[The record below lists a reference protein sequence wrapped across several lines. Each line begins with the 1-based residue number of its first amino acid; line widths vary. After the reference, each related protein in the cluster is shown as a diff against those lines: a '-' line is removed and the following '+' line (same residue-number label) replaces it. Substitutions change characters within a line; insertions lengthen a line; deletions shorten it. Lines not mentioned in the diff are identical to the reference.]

1 MAERSIRRPGAIR
14 QLRHPLFATGKSGDR
29 SRIPRRAQGDGRA
42 MAEAGGTT
50 RRLRPPTDCP
60 RPDSKIAAGAFWV
73 QGLKG
78 SSSSE
83 IESSALAMTLAPRQ
97 PQSAAASH
105 DARSADHKPCPNS
118 LAAKPAAAD
127 QKVMPLAWLLP
138 LNGAWERLPDIR
150 QGRVRSCSEARSD
163 LVKTSACRRNSS
175 AIMGGLS

>member
-1 MAERSIRRPGAIR
+1 
-14 QLRHPLFATGKSGDR
+14 
-29 SRIPRRAQGDGRA
+29 
-42 MAEAGGTT
+42 MAEAGGAPVDSG
-50 RRLRPPTDCP
+50 PPQ
-60 RPDSKIAAGAFWV
+60 IARAMTQETPLVRFGCR
-73 QGLKG
+73 GSKG

-118 LAAKPAAAD
+118 LAAKPAAAC
-127 QKVMPLAWLLP
+127 KVMPLAWLLP

-163 LVKTSACRRNSS
+163 R
-175 AIMGGLS
+175 

>member
-1 MAERSIRRPGAIR
+1 MAERSIDDRERYVS
-14 QLRHPLFATGKSGDR
+14 FATHCLQLAKVATDPE
-29 SRIPRRAQGDGRA
+29 SRRRAQGDGRG

-60 RPDSKIAAGAFWV
+60 RPDSEIAAGAFWV
-73 QGLKG
+73 RGLKG

-118 LAAKPAAAD
+118 LAAKPAAAY
-127 QKVMPLAWLLP
+127 
-138 LNGAWERLPDIR
+138 
-150 QGRVRSCSEARSD
+150 
-163 LVKTSACRRNSS
+163 
-175 AIMGGLS
+175 